1 VAIAEVER
9 DDEGAAAA
17 AATTPSTGS
26 ERADE

>member
-1 VAIAEVER
+1 MEEVER
-9 DDEGAAAA
+9 DDEGAAA